1 MLDIFKTLI
10 KVRKFIKQ
18 NKDTIQEMKEA
29 VMLIKLELETVIE
42 YLKKVKAYYED
53 IKKVVR
59 DKNV

>member
-42 YLKKVKAYYED
+42 YLKIVKAYYED